1 MAKCGVAE
9 VTLERR
15 HEVSPS
21 CPLLLLPSIFPRIRV
36 FSNELVLASRGQSIG
51 A

>member
-21 CPLLLLPSIFPRIRV
+21 RVTSQKVIKISGKNNVIGNLLYTS
-36 FSNELVLASRGQSIG
+36 
-51 A
+51 

>member
-21 CPLLLLPSIFPRIRV
+21 RV
-36 FSNELVLASRGQSIG
+36 ISMVIKISGENNVIG
-51 A
+51 NFLYTS